1 MSKAKFSC
9 EIEQL
14 PKGEGWRLVMCEN
27 GKEVANDTFAAF
39 PRMDAK
45 KGLILA
51 YREAREVAEDWLKT
65 RVELPGRE
73 APWPELLCRES
84 LADGNTVSVYSL
96 DFDFSQCFWR
106 ISRSGKHCLRSKR
119 EGLIRRMAN
128 NAQTRHRR
136 RPAWLCGGGASP
148 TLRTLRQLAQRQA
161 LFAKQERGLR
171 AVYNLDLP
179 LPQGETRSGRVPCVG
194 CVAA

>member
-65 RVELPGRE
+65 RIEQPGRE
-73 APWPELLCRES
+73 APWPELLCRKS

-106 ISRSGKHCLRSKR
+106 IYNGARLLFDSRDESSLG
-119 EGLIRRMAN
+119 GLFTVMEELTAFLSSDYYISLVVDGSCFLVDGEFQAMLDDFRVARGSPRFFAPPSL
-128 NAQTRHRR
+128 T
-136 RPAWLCGGGASP
+136 GG
-148 TLRTLRQLAQRQA
+148 
-161 LFAKQERGLR
+161 E
-171 AVYNLDLP
+171 
-179 LPQGETRSGRVPCVG
+179 
-194 CVAA
+194 

>member
-1 MSKAKFSC
+1 MSEAKFSC

-65 RVELPGRE
+65 RIEQPGRE
-73 APWPELLCRES
+73 APWPELLCRKS

-96 DFDFSQCFWR
+96 DFDFSQCFFAAPVTH
-106 ISRSGKHCLRSKR
+106 IYDVETGFVFA
-119 EGLIRRMAN
+119 IRRHTEHNPHFAGVVM
-128 NAQTRHRR
+128 
-136 RPAWLCGGGASP
+136 GAFNFALK
-148 TLRTLRQLAQRQA
+148 TLDADDGCSLLHGCLLTGYTGITSGSRCM
-161 LFAKQERGLR
+161 
-171 AVYNLDLP
+171 YWIP
-179 LPQGETRSGRVPCVG
+179 RS
-194 CVAA
+194 